1 MRMNIC
7 HNAGKEM
14 KQFQIKVSLEWSV
27 KSTALIYWTL
37 SIGIY
42 SNKGN
47 IPHIVPPGLS
57 QPPAKLCWAGHRMGW
72 G

>member
-1 MRMNIC
+1 MNEHLPQCRERDETIS
-7 HNAGKEM
+7 NNG
-14 KQFQIKVSLEWSV
+14 IIRV
-27 KSTALIYWTL
+27 KCQKYCTYRIYWTL

-57 QPPAKLCWAGHRMGW
+57 QPPAKLCWAGHRMG
-72 G
+72 